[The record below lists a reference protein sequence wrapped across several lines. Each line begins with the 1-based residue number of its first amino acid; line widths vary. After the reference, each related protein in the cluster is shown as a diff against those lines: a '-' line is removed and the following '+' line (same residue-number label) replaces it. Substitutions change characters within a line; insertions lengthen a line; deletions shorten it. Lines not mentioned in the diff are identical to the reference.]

1 MRTLIALLLTL
12 LLTGCG
18 AASMTMVTGS
28 PPPAASDPELEE
40 SETVRYEVELA
51 QWSDEARAEDG
62 TQLASYTFTLPVLT
76 AVREDG
82 TPITEAR
89 SEPEEQALSA
99 AAAFNEKFGKWAAAE
114 EFPEFVTSAE
124 EDLAM
129 RREWDVQAQWIPYE
143 LTLDCT
149 VYQTERI
156 ISVAG
161 IYYTYTGGAH
171 PNTWQLGWNFDLEEG
186 TFFELELLADDTEL
200 QEAVNGEIIRQAQ
213 LPLEDGTVPAEGYW
227 EDYEAIIANW
237 TSYTVSFD
245 EEGMVVIFSAYELA
259 PYAAGP
265 QTFRL
270 SYDWLEPHL
279 SAHGRALLGLE
290 AE

>member
-1 MRTLIALLLTL
+1 MRTLIALLMTL

-18 AASMTMVTGS
+18 ASAMTMVTGS
-28 PPPAASDPELEE
+28 QPPAASAP
-40 SETVRYEVELA
+40 EVETTEAIRFEVEKQL
-51 QWSDEARAEDG
+51 WSDEANAEDG
-62 TQLASYTFTLPVLT
+62 TTLASYTFQLPVLT

-82 TPITEAR
+82 TSISEAR
-89 SEPEEQALSA
+89 NKTEEQALAA

-124 EDLAM
+124 EDLAL
-129 RREWDVQAQWIPYE
+129 RREWDTQWMPYE

-149 VYQTERI
+149 VYQTDRI

-161 IYYTYTGGAH
+161 LYYSYTGGAH

-186 TFFELELLADDTEL
+186 IFFGPELLTDGTEL
-200 QEAVNGEIIRQAQ
+200 QEAVSGEIIRQAQ
-213 LPLEDGTVPAEGYW
+213 LPLEDGTVPAEWYW

-245 EEGMVVIFSAYELA
+245 EEGMEVIFSPYELA

-270 SYDWLEPHL
+270 SYEWLEPHL
-279 SAHGRALLGLE
+279 SAHGRVLLGLE

>member
-18 AASMTMVTGS
+18 AATMTMVTGS

-51 QWSDEARAEDG
+51 QWSDEAKAEDG
-62 TQLASYTFTLPVLT
+62 TLLASYTFQLPVLT

-82 TPITEAR
+82 TPITETRNEA
-89 SEPEEQALSA
+89 EEQALSA

-114 EFPEFVTSAE
+114 EFPEFVASAG
-124 EDLAM
+124 EDLTQ
-129 RREWDVQAQWIPYE
+129 RREWDVQWTPYE

-149 VYQTERI
+149 VYQTDRI

-161 IYYTYTGGAH
+161 LYYTNTGGAH

-186 TFFELELLADDTEL
+186 TFFGPELLADGTEL
-200 QEAVNGEIIRQAQ
+200 QEAVSGEIIRQAQ
-213 LPLEDGTVPAEGYW
+213 LWLEDGTVPAEGYW

-245 EEGMVVIFSAYELA
+245 EEGMVVIFSTYELA

>member
-28 PPPAASDPELEE
+28 PPPAASAPEPEAA
-40 SETVRYEVELA
+40 ETVRYTVELVE
-51 QWSDEARAEDG
+51 WSDEARTEDG
-62 TQLASYTFTLPVLT
+62 TTLASYTFQLPVLT
-76 AVREDG
+76 AVRADG
-82 TPITEAR
+82 TPITEAW
-89 SEPEEQALSA
+89 SEPEEQAISA

-114 EFPEFVTSAE
+114 EFPEFVASAG
-124 EDLAM
+124 EDLGL
-129 RREWDVQAQWIPYE
+129 RRECDVQWTPYE

-149 VYQTERI
+149 VYQTDRI

-161 IYYTYTGGAH
+161 LYYTYTSGAH
-171 PNTWQLGWNFDLEEG
+171 PNTWQLSWNFDLEQG
-186 TFFELELLADDTEL
+186 AFFGPELLADNTEL
-200 QEAVNGEIIRQAQ
+200 QEAVSGEIIRQAKE
-213 LPLEDGTVPAEGYW
+213 PLEDGTVPAEWYW

-237 TSYTVSFD
+237 ASYTVNFD
-245 EEGMVVIFSAYELA
+245 EEGMVVIFSPYELA
-259 PYAAGP
+259 PYAAGL

-270 SYDWLEPHL
+270 SYNWLEPHL

>member
-18 AASMTMVTGS
+18 ASAMTMVTGS
-28 PPPAASDPELEE
+28 LPPSAPAPEENGR
-40 SETVRYEVELA
+40 TVRYEVEVA
-51 QWSDEARAEDG
+51 QWSDEAQAEDG
-62 TQLASYTFTLPVLT
+62 TTLASYTFRLPVLM
-76 AVREDG
+76 AVQEDG

-89 SEPEEQALSA
+89 SEPEEQALTA
-99 AAAFNEKFGKWAAAE
+99 VAAFNEKFGKWAAAE
-114 EFPEFVTSAE
+114 EFPEFVASAR
-124 EDLAM
+124 EDLAL
-129 RREWDVQAQWIPYE
+129 RREGDAQWMPYE

-149 VYQTERI
+149 VYQTDRI

-161 IYYTYTGGAH
+161 LYYSYTGGAH
-171 PNTWQLGWNFDLEEG
+171 PNTWKLGWNFDLEEG
-186 TFFELELLADDTEL
+186 VFFGPELLADGTEL
-200 QEAVNGEIIRQAQ
+200 QEAVSREIVCQAQ
-213 LPLEDGTVPAEGYW
+213 LPSEDGTVPMKGYW

-237 TSYTVSFD
+237 ASYPVNFD
-245 EEGMVVIFSAYELA
+245 EDGMIVTFSPYELGC
-259 PYAAGP
+259 YAMGA

-290 AE
+290 TE

>member
-18 AASMTMVTGS
+18 AATMTMVTGS
-28 PPPAASDPELEE
+28 PPPAASNSEPEP
-40 SETVRYEVELA
+40 SGVIRYEVELA
-51 QWSDEARAEDG
+51 EWSDKAQAEDG
-62 TQLASYTFTLPVLT
+62 TTLASYTFQLPVLT

-82 TPITEAR
+82 TPITDAR
-89 SEPEEQALSA
+89 SEAEEQALA
-99 AAAFNEKFGKWAAAE
+99 AVAVFNEKFGKWAAAE

-124 EDLAM
+124 EDLAL
-129 RREWDVQAQWIPYE
+129 RREWDAQWMPYE

-149 VYQTERI
+149 AYQTDRI

-161 IYYTYTGGAH
+161 LYYSYTGGAH

-186 TFFELELLADDTEL
+186 GFFGPEVLADGTEL
-200 QEAVNGEIIRQAQ
+200 QEAVSGEIIRQAQ
-213 LPLEDGTVPAEGYW
+213 LPLEDGSIPAEWYW

-237 TSYTVSFD
+237 ASYTVSFD
-245 EEGMVVIFSAYELA
+245 EEGMVVIFSPYELA

-270 SYDWLEPHL
+270 SYRWLEPHL
-279 SAHGRALLGLE
+279 SIHGRALLGLE
-290 AE
+290 SE

>member
-1 MRTLIALLLTL
+1 MRTLIALLMTL

-18 AASMTMVTGS
+18 ASAMTMVTGS
-28 PPPAASDPELEE
+28 QPPAASAP
-40 SETVRYEVELA
+40 EVETTEAIRFEVEKQL
-51 QWSDEARAEDG
+51 WSDEANAEDG
-62 TQLASYTFTLPVLT
+62 TTLASYTFQLPALT

-89 SEPEEQALSA
+89 SEPEKQALAA

-114 EFPEFVTSAE
+114 EFPEFVASAG
-124 EDLAM
+124 EDLAL
-129 RREWDVQAQWIPYE
+129 RREWDTQWMPYE

-149 VYQTERI
+149 VYQTDRI

-161 IYYTYTGGAH
+161 LYYSYTGGAH

-186 TFFELELLADDTEL
+186 IFFGPELLTDGTEL
-200 QEAVNGEIIRQAQ
+200 QEAVSGEIIRQAQ
-213 LPLEDGTVPAEGYW
+213 LPLEDGTVPAEWYW

-245 EEGMVVIFSAYELA
+245 EEGMEVIFSPYELA

-270 SYDWLEPHL
+270 SYEWLEPHL
-279 SAHGRALLGLE
+279 SAHGRVLLGLE

>member
-18 AASMTMVTGS
+18 ASAMTMVTGS
-28 PPPAASDPELEE
+28 PPPSAPAPEENGG
-40 SETVRYEVELA
+40 TVRYEVEVA
-51 QWSDEARAEDG
+51 QWSDEALAEDG
-62 TQLASYTFTLPVLT
+62 TLLASYAFQLPVLT

-89 SEPEEQALSA
+89 SETEEQALTA
-99 AAAFNEKFGKWAAAE
+99 AAAFNEKFGKWVAAE
-114 EFPEFVTSAE
+114 EFDDLVKSAE
-124 EDLAM
+124 TDFAWYQTEALPWFGGYTLA
-129 RREWDVQAQWIPYE
+129 
-143 LTLDCT
+143 LDCT
-149 VYQTERI
+149 VYQTDRI
-156 ISVAG
+156 ISVEG
-161 IYYTYTGGAH
+161 LYYSYTGGAH

-186 TFFELELLADDTEL
+186 VFFGPELLADGTEL
-200 QEAVNGEIIRQAQ
+200 QEAVSREIVRQAQ
-213 LPLEDGTVPAEGYW
+213 LPSEDGTVPVKGYW

-237 TSYTVSFD
+237 ASYTVNFD
-245 EEGMVVIFSAYELA
+245 EDGMIVTFSPYELGC
-259 PYAAGP
+259 YAMGA

-290 AE
+290 TE

>member
-18 AASMTMVTGS
+18 ASAMTMVTGS
-28 PPPAASDPELEE
+28 PPPSAPAPEENGG
-40 SETVRYEVELA
+40 TVRYEVEVA
-51 QWSDEARAEDG
+51 QWSDEAQAEDG
-62 TQLASYTFTLPVLT
+62 TTLASYTFQLPVLT

-82 TPITEAR
+82 TPITDAR
-89 SEPEEQALSA
+89 SEAEEQALA
-99 AAAFNEKFGKWAAAE
+99 AAAVFNEKFGKWAAAE
-114 EFPEFVTSAE
+114 EFPEFVASAR
-124 EDLAM
+124 EDLAL
-129 RREWDVQAQWIPYE
+129 RREGDAQWMPYE

-149 VYQTERI
+149 VYQTDRI

-161 IYYTYTGGAH
+161 LYYSYTGGAH

-186 TFFELELLADDTEL
+186 VFFGSEVLADGTEL
-200 QEAVNGEIIRQAQ
+200 QEVVGGEIIRQAR
-213 LPLEDGTVPAEGYW
+213 LPLEDGTVPAEWYW
-227 EDYEAIIANW
+227 EDYEDIIANW
-237 TSYTVSFD
+237 VSYTVSFD
-245 EEGMVVIFSAYELA
+245 AEGMVVTFSPYELA

-290 AE
+290 AK

>member
-18 AASMTMVTGS
+18 ASAMTMVTGS
-28 PPPAASDPELEE
+28 PLPAASNSEPEP
-40 SETVRYEVELA
+40 SGVIRYEVELA
-51 QWSDEARAEDG
+51 EWSDHAQAEDG
-62 TQLASYTFTLPVLT
+62 TTLASYTFQLPVLT

-89 SEPEEQALSA
+89 SEPEEQALVA

-114 EFPEFVTSAE
+114 EFPEFVASAG
-124 EDLAM
+124 EDLAL
-129 RREWDVQAQWIPYE
+129 RREWGTQWMPYE

-149 VYQTERI
+149 VYQTDRI

-161 IYYTYTGGAH
+161 LYYSYTGGAH
-171 PNTWQLGWNFDLEEG
+171 PNTWQLGWNFDLEGG
-186 TFFELELLADDTEL
+186 TFFGPEMLTDGTEL
-200 QEAVNGEIIRQAQ
+200 QEVVSGEIIRQAQ
-213 LPLEDGTVPAEGYW
+213 LPMDDGTVPAEGYW

-237 TSYTVSFD
+237 VSYTVSFD
-245 EEGMVVIFSAYELA
+245 EEGMVVIFSPYELA

-265 QTFRL
+265 QIFRL

-279 SAHGRALLGLE
+279 SARGRALLGLE
-290 AE
+290 SE

>member
-1 MRTLIALLLTL
+1 MRTLIALLMTL

-18 AASMTMVTGS
+18 AATMTMVTGS
-28 PPPAASDPELEE
+28 PLAATPDPEPEP
-40 SETVRYEVELA
+40 SGTVRYEVELA
-51 QWSDEARAEDG
+51 QWSDKAQAEDG
-62 TQLASYTFTLPVLT
+62 TTLASYTFQLPVLT

-82 TPITEAR
+82 TPITDAR
-89 SEPEEQALSA
+89 SEAEEQALA
-99 AAAFNEKFGKWAAAE
+99 AAAVFNEKFGKWAAAE

-124 EDLAM
+124 EDLAL
-129 RREWDVQAQWIPYE
+129 RREWDAQWMPYE

-149 VYQTERI
+149 AYQTDRI

-161 IYYTYTGGAH
+161 LYYSYTGGAH

-186 TFFELELLADDTEL
+186 GFFGPEMLADGTEL
-200 QEAVNGEIIRQAQ
+200 QEAVSGEIIRQAQ
-213 LPLEDGTVPAEGYW
+213 LPLENGSIPAEWYW

-237 TSYTVSFD
+237 ASYTVSFD
-245 EEGMVVIFSAYELA
+245 EEGMVVIFSPYELA

-270 SYDWLEPHL
+270 SYEWLEPHL

-290 AE
+290 SE

>member
-1 MRTLIALLLTL
+1 MRTLIALLMTL

-18 AASMTMVTGS
+18 ASAMTMVTGS
-28 PPPAASDPELEE
+28 QPPAASAP
-40 SETVRYEVELA
+40 EVETTEAIRFEVEKQL
-51 QWSDEARAEDG
+51 WSDEANAEDG
-62 TQLASYTFTLPVLT
+62 TTLASYTFQLPVLT

-82 TPITEAR
+82 TSINEAR
-89 SEPEEQALSA
+89 NKTEEQALAA

-114 EFPEFVTSAE
+114 EFPEFVASAG
-124 EDLAM
+124 EDLAL
-129 RREWDVQAQWIPYE
+129 RREWDTQWMPYE

-149 VYQTERI
+149 VYQTDRI

-161 IYYTYTGGAH
+161 LYYSYTGGAH

-186 TFFELELLADDTEL
+186 IFFGPELLTDGTEL
-200 QEAVNGEIIRQAQ
+200 QEAVSGEIIRQAQ
-213 LPLEDGTVPAEGYW
+213 LPLEDGTVPAEWYW
-227 EDYEAIIANW
+227 EDHEAITANW

-245 EEGMVVIFSAYELA
+245 EEGMEVIFSPYELA

-270 SYDWLEPHL
+270 SYEWLEPHL
-279 SAHGRALLGLE
+279 SAHGRVLLGLE

>member
-1 MRTLIALLLTL
+1 MRTLIALLMTL

-18 AASMTMVTGS
+18 ASAMTMVTGS
-28 PPPAASDPELEE
+28 QPPAASAP
-40 SETVRYEVELA
+40 EVETTEAIRFEVEKQL
-51 QWSDEARAEDG
+51 WSDEANAEDG
-62 TQLASYTFTLPVLT
+62 TTLASYTFQLPVLT

-89 SEPEEQALSA
+89 SEPEEQALAA

-124 EDLAM
+124 EDLAL
-129 RREWDVQAQWIPYE
+129 RREWDTQWMPYE

-149 VYQTERI
+149 VYQTDRI

-161 IYYTYTGGAH
+161 LYYSYTGGAH

-186 TFFELELLADDTEL
+186 IFFGPELLTDGTEL
-200 QEAVNGEIIRQAQ
+200 QEAVSGEIIRQAR
-213 LPLEDGTVPAEGYW
+213 LPLEDGTVPAEWYW

-245 EEGMVVIFSAYELA
+245 EEGMEVIFSPYELA

-270 SYDWLEPHL
+270 SYEWLEPHL
-279 SAHGRALLGLE
+279 SAHGRVLLGLE

>member
-1 MRTLIALLLTL
+1 MRTLIALLMTL

-18 AASMTMVTGS
+18 ASAMTMVTGS
-28 PPPAASDPELEE
+28 QPPAASAP
-40 SETVRYEVELA
+40 EVETTEAIRFEVEKQL
-51 QWSDEARAEDG
+51 WSDEANAEDG
-62 TQLASYTFTLPVLT
+62 TTLASYTFQLPVLT

-89 SEPEEQALSA
+89 SEPEEQALAA

-124 EDLAM
+124 EDLAL
-129 RREWDVQAQWIPYE
+129 RREWDTQWMPYE

-149 VYQTERI
+149 VYQTDRI

-161 IYYTYTGGAH
+161 LYYSYTGGAH

-186 TFFELELLADDTEL
+186 IFFGPELLTDGTEL
-200 QEAVNGEIIRQAQ
+200 QEAVSGEIIRQAQ
-213 LPLEDGTVPAEGYW
+213 LPLEDGTVPAEWYW
-227 EDYEAIIANW
+227 EDYKAIIANW

-245 EEGMVVIFSAYELA
+245 EEGMEVIFSPYELA

-270 SYDWLEPHL
+270 SYEWLEPHL
-279 SAHGRALLGLE
+279 SAHGRVLLGLE

>member
-18 AASMTMVTGS
+18 ASAMTMVTSS
-28 PPPAASDPELEE
+28 PPPAASDPEPEA
-40 SETVRYEVELA
+40 SETVGYTVELVE
-51 QWSDEARAEDG
+51 WSDEARAEDG
-62 TQLASYTFTLPVLT
+62 TMLASYTFQLPVLT
-76 AVREDG
+76 AVRVDG

-89 SEPEEQALSA
+89 SEPEEQALTA
-99 AAAFNEKFGKWAAAE
+99 AASFNEKFGKWAAAE
-114 EFPEFVTSAE
+114 EFPEFVASAG
-124 EDLAM
+124 EDLAL
-129 RREWDVQAQWIPYE
+129 RRGWDTQWMPYE

-161 IYYTYTGGAH
+161 LYYSYTGGAH

-186 TFFELELLADDTEL
+186 AFFGPEILADSTEL
-200 QEAVNGEIIRQAQ
+200 QEAVSEEIVRQSR
-213 LPLEDGTVPAEGYW
+213 LPLDDGTVPAEGYW

-237 TSYTVSFD
+237 TSYTVNFD
-245 EEGMVVIFSAYELA
+245 GEGMVVIFSPYELA

-265 QTFRL
+265 QTFRV

-279 SAHGRALLGLE
+279 SAHGRAVLGLE

>member
-1 MRTLIALLLTL
+1 MRTLIALLMTL

-18 AASMTMVTGS
+18 ASAMTMVTGS
-28 PPPAASDPELEE
+28 QPPTASAP
-40 SETVRYEVELA
+40 EVETTEAIRFEVEKQL
-51 QWSDEARAEDG
+51 WSDEANAEDG
-62 TQLASYTFTLPVLT
+62 TTLASYTFQLPVLT

-82 TPITEAR
+82 TSINEAR
-89 SEPEEQALSA
+89 NKTEEQALAA

-114 EFPEFVTSAE
+114 EFPEFVASAG
-124 EDLAM
+124 EDLAL
-129 RREWDVQAQWIPYE
+129 RREWDAQWMPYE

-149 VYQTERI
+149 VYQTDRI

-161 IYYTYTGGAH
+161 LYYSYTGGAH

-186 TFFELELLADDTEL
+186 IFFGPELLTDGTEL
-200 QEAVNGEIIRQAQ
+200 QEAVSGEIIRQAQ
-213 LPLEDGTVPAEGYW
+213 LPLEDGTVPAEWYW

-245 EEGMVVIFSAYELA
+245 EEGMEVIFSPYELA

-270 SYDWLEPHL
+270 SYEWLEPHL
-279 SAHGRALLGLE
+279 SAHGRVLLGLE

>member
-1 MRTLIALLLTL
+1 MRTLIALLMTL

-28 PPPAASDPELEE
+28 PPPAVSAPELEV
-40 SETVRYEVELA
+40 SETVRYTVELVA
-51 QWSDEARAEDG
+51 WSDEALAEDG
-62 TQLASYTFTLPVLT
+62 TQLASYTFQLPVLT

-89 SEPEEQALSA
+89 SEPEEQALTA

-114 EFPEFVTSAE
+114 EFPEFAASAQ
-124 EDLAM
+124 EDLVL
-129 RREWDVQAQWIPYE
+129 RRECDAQWTPYE

-149 VYQTERI
+149 VYQTDQI

-161 IYYTYTGGAH
+161 LYYSYTGGAH
-171 PNTWQLGWNFDLEEG
+171 PNTWQLSWNFDLEQG
-186 TFFELELLADDTEL
+186 AFFGPELLADNTEL
-200 QEAVNGEIIRQAQ
+200 QEAVSGEIIRQANE
-213 LPLEDGTVPAEGYW
+213 PLEDGTVPAEWYW

-237 TSYTVSFD
+237 ASYTVNFD
-245 EEGMVVIFSAYELA
+245 ESGMTVTFSPYELA

-270 SYDWLEPHL
+270 SYDWLEPYL
-279 SAHGRALLGLE
+279 SAHGRTLLELE

>member
-1 MRTLIALLLTL
+1 MRTLIALLMTL

-18 AASMTMVTGS
+18 ASAMTMVTGS
-28 PPPAASDPELEE
+28 QPPAASAP
-40 SETVRYEVELA
+40 EVETTEAIRFEVEKQL
-51 QWSDEARAEDG
+51 WSDEANAEDG
-62 TQLASYTFTLPVLT
+62 TTLASYTFQLPVLT

-82 TPITEAR
+82 TSINEAR
-89 SEPEEQALSA
+89 NKTEEQALAA

-114 EFPEFVTSAE
+114 EFPEFVASAG
-124 EDLAM
+124 EDLAL
-129 RREWDVQAQWIPYE
+129 RREWDAQWMPYE

-149 VYQTERI
+149 VYQTDRI

-161 IYYTYTGGAH
+161 LYYSYTGGAH

-186 TFFELELLADDTEL
+186 IFFGPELLTDGTEL
-200 QEAVNGEIIRQAQ
+200 QEAVSGEIIRQAQ
-213 LPLEDGTVPAEGYW
+213 LPLEDGTVPAEWYW

-245 EEGMVVIFSAYELA
+245 EEGMEVIFSPYELA

-270 SYDWLEPHL
+270 SYEWLEPHL
-279 SAHGRALLGLE
+279 SAHGRVLLGLE

>member
-1 MRTLIALLLTL
+1 MRTLIALLMTL

-18 AASMTMVTGS
+18 AATMTMVTGS
-28 PPPAASDPELEE
+28 PLPAASNPEPEP
-40 SETVRYEVELA
+40 SGVIRYEVELSERSDHA
-51 QWSDEARAEDG
+51 QAEDG
-62 TQLASYTFTLPVLT
+62 TALASYTFQLPVLT

-82 TPITEAR
+82 TPITDAR
-89 SEPEEQALSA
+89 SEAEEQALA
-99 AAAFNEKFGKWAAAE
+99 AAAVFNEKFGKWAAAE

-124 EDLAM
+124 EDLAL
-129 RREWDVQAQWIPYE
+129 RREWDTQWMPYE

-161 IYYTYTGGAH
+161 LYYSYTGGAH

-186 TFFELELLADDTEL
+186 GFFGPEILADGTEL
-200 QEAVNGEIIRQAQ
+200 QEAVSGEITRQAR
-213 LPLEDGTVPAEGYW
+213 LPLEDGTVPAEWYW

-237 TSYTVSFD
+237 ASYTVSFD
-245 EEGMVVIFSAYELA
+245 EAGMVVIFSPYELA

-270 SYDWLEPHL
+270 SYEWLEPHL
-279 SAHGRALLGLE
+279 SAHGRALLGLKSE
-290 AE
+290 

>member
-1 MRTLIALLLTL
+1 MRTLIALLMTL

-18 AASMTMVTGS
+18 ASAMTMVTGS
-28 PPPAASDPELEE
+28 QPPAASAP
-40 SETVRYEVELA
+40 EVETTEAIRFEVEKQL
-51 QWSDEARAEDG
+51 WSDEANAEDG
-62 TQLASYTFTLPVLT
+62 TTLASYTFQLPVLT

-82 TPITEAR
+82 TSISEAR
-89 SEPEEQALSA
+89 NKTEEQALAA

-114 EFPEFVTSAE
+114 EFPEFVASAG
-124 EDLAM
+124 EDLAL
-129 RREWDVQAQWIPYE
+129 RREWGTQWMPYE

-149 VYQTERI
+149 VYQTDRI

-161 IYYTYTGGAH
+161 LYYSHTGGAH

-186 TFFELELLADDTEL
+186 IFFGPELLTDGTEL
-200 QEAVNGEIIRQAQ
+200 QEAVSGEIIRQAQ

-227 EDYEAIIANW
+227 EDYEDIIANW

-245 EEGMVVIFSAYELA
+245 EEGMAVIFSAYELA

-270 SYDWLEPHL
+270 PYEWLEPHL
-279 SAHGRALLGLE
+279 SAHGRVLLGLE

>member
-1 MRTLIALLLTL
+1 MRTLIALLMTL

-18 AASMTMVTGS
+18 ASAMTMVTGS
-28 PPPAASDPELEE
+28 QPPAASAPEAET
-40 SETVRYEVELA
+40 SEAVRYTVELA
-51 QWSDEARAEDG
+51 EWSDEARAEDG
-62 TQLASYTFTLPVLT
+62 TTLASYVFQLPVLT
-76 AVREDG
+76 AVRADG

-89 SEPEEQALSA
+89 SEAEEQALSA

-124 EDLAM
+124 EDLAL
-129 RREWDVQAQWIPYE
+129 RREWDTQWMPYE

-149 VYQTERI
+149 VYQTDRI

-161 IYYTYTGGAH
+161 LYYSYTGGAH

-186 TFFELELLADDTEL
+186 IFFGPELLTDGTEL
-200 QEAVNGEIIRQAQ
+200 QEAVSGEIIRQAQ
-213 LPLEDGTVPAEGYW
+213 LPLEDGTVPAEWYW

-237 TSYTVSFD
+237 TSYTVNFD
-245 EEGMVVIFSAYELA
+245 EEGMVVIFSPYELA

-265 QTFRL
+265 QSFRL

-279 SAHGRALLGLE
+279 SAHGQALLGLK

>member
-1 MRTLIALLLTL
+1 MRTLIALLMTL

-18 AASMTMVTGS
+18 ASAMTMVTGS
-28 PPPAASDPELEE
+28 QPPAASAP
-40 SETVRYEVELA
+40 EVETTEAIRFEVEKQL
-51 QWSDEARAEDG
+51 WSDEANAEDG
-62 TQLASYTFTLPVLT
+62 TTLASYTFQLPVLT

-82 TPITEAR
+82 TSISEAR
-89 SEPEEQALSA
+89 NKTEEQALAA

-124 EDLAM
+124 EDLAL
-129 RREWDVQAQWIPYE
+129 RREWDTQWMPYE

-149 VYQTERI
+149 VYQTDRI

-161 IYYTYTGGAH
+161 LYYSYTGGAH

-186 TFFELELLADDTEL
+186 IFFGPELLTDGTEL
-200 QEAVNGEIIRQAQ
+200 QEAVSGEIIRQAQ

-245 EEGMVVIFSAYELA
+245 EEGMVVIFSPYELA

-270 SYDWLEPHL
+270 SYEWLEPHL
-279 SAHGRALLGLE
+279 SAHGRVLLGLE

>member
-18 AASMTMVTGS
+18 AVSMTMVTGS
-28 PPPAASDPELEE
+28 LPPAASDPEP
-40 SETVRYEVELA
+40 SEMVRYTVELA
-51 QWSDEARAEDG
+51 AWSEEARAEDG
-62 TQLASYTFTLPVLT
+62 ILLASYTFQLPVLT
-76 AVREDG
+76 VVGEDG
-82 TPITEAR
+82 TPITDAR
-89 SEPEEQALSA
+89 SKTEEQALAA

-124 EDLAM
+124 EDLAL
-129 RREWDVQAQWIPYE
+129 RREWDTQWMPYE

-149 VYQTERI
+149 VYQTDRI

-161 IYYTYTGGAH
+161 LYYSYTGGAH
-171 PNTWQLGWNFDLEEG
+171 PNTWQLGWNFDLEGG
-186 TFFELELLADDTEL
+186 TFFGPEMLTDGTEL
-200 QEAVNGEIIRQAQ
+200 QEAVSGEIIRQAQ

-237 TSYTVSFD
+237 VSYTVSFD
-245 EEGMVVIFSAYELA
+245 EEGMVVIFSPYELA

-265 QTFRL
+265 QIFRL

-279 SAHGRALLGLE
+279 SAHGRTLLELE

>member
-1 MRTLIALLLTL
+1 MRTLIALLMTL

-18 AASMTMVTGS
+18 ASAMTMVTGS
-28 PPPAASDPELEE
+28 QPPAASAP
-40 SETVRYEVELA
+40 EVETTEAIRFEVEKQL
-51 QWSDEARAEDG
+51 WSDEANAEDG
-62 TQLASYTFTLPVLT
+62 TTLASYTFQLPVLT

-89 SEPEEQALSA
+89 SEPEEQALAA

-124 EDLAM
+124 EDLAL
-129 RREWDVQAQWIPYE
+129 RREWDTQWMPYE

-149 VYQTERI
+149 VYQTDRI

-161 IYYTYTGGAH
+161 LYYSYTGGAH
-171 PNTWQLGWNFDLEEG
+171 PNTWQLGWNFDLEGE
-186 TFFELELLADDTEL
+186 TFFGPEMLTDGTEL
-200 QEAVNGEIIRQAQ
+200 QEAVSGEIIRQARE
-213 LPLEDGTVPAEGYW
+213 PLEDGTVPAEGYW

-245 EEGMVVIFSAYELA
+245 EEGMEVIFSPYELA

-270 SYDWLEPHL
+270 SYEWLEPHL
-279 SAHGRALLGLE
+279 SAHGRVLLGLE